1 MFLELNFSSGKAT
14 YLQIVDQV
22 RMAAASGALQA
33 GESLP
38 GIRTL
43 AEELRINRNTVSK
56 AYSELERQGVVEH
69 RPGRGCFVRELS
81 SPLKSS
87 AKKEMLKE
95 VIDAAIVQ
103 AHHLQV
109 SHEDFMEAVE
119 ERLGSFH
126 LKTENPSSP
135 KRSRK

>member
-1 MFLELNFSSGKAT
+1 MFLELNFNSGKAT

-22 RMAAASGALQA
+22 RMSAASGALRA
-33 GESLP
+33 GEALP

-56 AYSELERQGVVEH
+56 AYGELERQGVVEH
-69 RPGRGCFVRELS
+69 RPGRGCFVREQS

-87 AKKEMLKE
+87 VKKEMLKE

-103 AHHLQV
+103 AHQLQV
-109 SHEDFMEAVE
+109 SREDFLEAVE
-119 ERLGSFH
+119 ERLGEFQ
-126 LKTENPSSP
+126 LKESTSAKNNNV
-135 KRSRK
+135 

>member
-14 YLQIVDQV
+14 YLKIVDQV
-22 RMAAASGALQA
+22 RMAAASGALRT

-69 RPGRGCFVRELS
+69 RPG
-81 SPLKSS
+81 
-87 AKKEMLKE
+87 
-95 VIDAAIVQ
+95 
-103 AHHLQV
+103 
-109 SHEDFMEAVE
+109 
-119 ERLGSFH
+119 
-126 LKTENPSSP
+126 
-135 KRSRK
+135 

>member
-1 MFLELNFSSGKAT
+1 MFFELNFSSGKAA
-14 YLQIVDQV
+14 YLQIVEQV
-22 RMAAASGALQA
+22 KMAAASGALRA

-38 GIRTL
+38 GIRPL
-43 AEELRINRNTVSK
+43 AERLRINRNTVSK

-69 RPGRGCFVRELS
+69 RPGRGCFVREQS

-87 AKKEMLKE
+87 VRKEMLQD

-109 SHEDFMEAVE
+109 SKEEFLKAVK
-119 ERLGSFH
+119 ERLGAFQ
-126 LKTENPSSP
+126 LKPFPESS
-135 KRSRK
+135 KSKA

>member
-14 YLQIVDQV
+14 YLQIVEQV
-22 RMAAASGALQA
+22 RMAAASGALRA

-43 AEELRINRNTVSK
+43 AEQLRINRNTVSK

-69 RPGRGCFVRELS
+69 RPGRGCFVREQS

-87 AKKEMLKE
+87 VKKEMLKE

-103 AHHLQV
+103 AHHLQI
-109 SHEDFMEAVE
+109 SRKDFMDAVE
-119 ERLGSFH
+119 DRLGTFQ
-126 LKTENPSSP
+126 LKQYKHPS
-135 KRSRK
+135 KSRPES

>member
-14 YLQIVDQV
+14 YLQIVEQV
-22 RMAAASGALQA
+22 RMAAASGALRA
-33 GESLP
+33 GEPLP

-87 AKKEMLKE
+87 AKKEMLQE

-109 SHEDFMEAVE
+109 SQEDFLEAIE

-126 LKTENPSSP
+126 LKKETSP
-135 KRSRK
+135 TQKRTKK

>member
-14 YLQIVDQV
+14 YLQIVEQV
-22 RMAAASGALQA
+22 RMAAASGALRA
-33 GESLP
+33 GEALP

-56 AYSELERQGVVEH
+56 AYSELERQGIVEH
-69 RPGRGCFVRELS
+69 RPGRGCFVCELS
-81 SPLKSS
+81 SPLKES

-109 SHEDFMEAVE
+109 SHEVFMKTVE

-126 LKTENPSSP
+126 LKKEKPL
-135 KRSRK
+135 KQSRK